1 MKKSI
6 VLLVLCLFALTG
18 WSAEGWMTDFEKAKK
33 KAMNENK
40 TLLLDFSGSDWC
52 SWCIKLDE
60 ECFRRIYGRLMQRAF
75 GASSNDFPREKS
87 KQSEALQSRIMS
99 WQSNMLCEFPTVL
112 LINQEGTLIE
122 KTGYHAG
129 GAENYIDHIKSLIET
144 LKKRNSRSVDWLFS
158 NGIEAL

>member
-6 VLLVLCLFALTG
+6 VLLGLCLSVLTG

-60 ECFRRIYGRLMQRAF
+60 EVFQKDVWKAYAKEHLVQVLI
-75 GASSNDFPREKS
+75 DFPREKS
-87 KQSEALQSRIMS
+87 EQSEALQR
-99 WQSNMLCEFPTVL
+99 QNNELAKQYTVRGFPTVL
-112 LINQEGTLIE
+112 LLNQEGTLIE
-122 KTGYHAG
+122 KTGYKRG
-129 GAENYIDHIKSLIET
+129 GAESYINHIKALIGDA
-144 LKKRNSRSVDWLFS
+144 K
-158 NGIEAL
+158 

>member
-6 VLLVLCLFALTG
+6 VLLALCLFALTS

-60 ECFRRIYGRLMQRAF
+60 EVFQKDIWKAYAKEHLVQVLI
-75 GASSNDFPREKS
+75 DFPREKS
-87 KQSEALQSRIMS
+87 KQSEVLQR
-99 WQSNMLCEFPTVL
+99 QNNELAKQYAVRGFPTVL
-112 LINQEGTLIE
+112 LLNQEGTLIE
-122 KTGYHAG
+122 KTGYQRG
-129 GAENYIDHIKSLIET
+129 GAENYIDHIKSLIGDAE
-144 LKKRNSRSVDWLFS
+144 KEK
-158 NGIEAL
+158 

>member
-6 VLLVLCLFALTG
+6 LLLALCLSVLTG

-60 ECFRRIYGRLMQRAF
+60 EVFQKDIWKAYAKEHLVQVLI
-75 GASSNDFPREKS
+75 DFPREKS
-87 KQSEALQSRIMS
+87 KQSEVLQR
-99 WQSNMLCEFPTVL
+99 QNNELAKQYAVRGFPTVL
-112 LINQEGTLIE
+112 LLNQEGTLIE
-122 KTGYHAG
+122 KTGYQRG
-129 GAENYIDHIKSLIET
+129 GAENYIDHIKSLIGDAE
-144 LKKRNSRSVDWLFS
+144 KEK
-158 NGIEAL
+158 

>member
-6 VLLVLCLFALTG
+6 VLLSLCLSVLTG

-60 ECFRRIYGRLMQRAF
+60 EVFQKDIWKAYAKEHLVQVLI
-75 GASSNDFPREKS
+75 DFPREKS
-87 KQSEALQSRIMS
+87 KQSEVLQR
-99 WQSNMLCEFPTVL
+99 QNNELAKQYAVRGFPTVL
-112 LINQEGTLIE
+112 LLNQEGTLIE
-122 KTGYHAG
+122 KTGYQRG
-129 GAENYIDHIKSLIET
+129 GAENYIDHIKSLIGDAE
-144 LKKRNSRSVDWLFS
+144 KEK
-158 NGIEAL
+158 